1 MQTSQVHNIL
11 HASRS
16 LALPAVPGFRSLQPA
31 FTQDSTARFPSSR
44 PLGRRA
50 VILCAGGENVR
61 KPGPRC
67 DRSRRQRGLDPIIR
81 KRAVKIVVDNKKE
94 ETNRQLSWAQLSY
107 GSSGRL
113 LTGSQ
118 VVYISFFSFIISAQA
133 AASVGQ
139 IMKDRNVNAVD
150 PDRRP
155 LAKAA
160 ASSQEKKTDSCDSS
174 LLARPRLEEK
184 SRTSF
189 QPLVYEELRRQRL
202 RPFLF
207 CLLKSS
213 SWGWKEDVLDLEVE
227 DQKLERLR

>member
-1 MQTSQVHNIL
+1 
-11 HASRS
+11 
-16 LALPAVPGFRSLQPA
+16 
-31 FTQDSTARFPSSR
+31 
-44 PLGRRA
+44 
-50 VILCAGGENVR
+50 
-61 KPGPRC
+61 
-67 DRSRRQRGLDPIIR
+67 
-81 KRAVKIVVDNKKE
+81 
-94 ETNRQLSWAQLSY
+94 
-107 GSSGRL
+107 
-113 LTGSQ
+113 